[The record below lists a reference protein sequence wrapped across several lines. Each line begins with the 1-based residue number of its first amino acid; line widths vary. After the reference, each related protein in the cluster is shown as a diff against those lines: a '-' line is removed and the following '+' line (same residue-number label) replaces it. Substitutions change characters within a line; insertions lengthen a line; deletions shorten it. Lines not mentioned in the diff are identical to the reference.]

1 MPGNAGQF
9 DPARDDV
16 FSRIAG
22 RYDLLCDIFSLG
34 IHRLWKRRMAAKIAA
49 LPWHSMIDTAAG
61 TGDIA
66 LRVARMTTL
75 HAGRQ
80 CLVTDIC
87 PAMLSIAE
95 RKSQGGALKFM
106 VMDAHDLASLP
117 DASVDLY
124 ASSLGMKICDRHRAV
139 KEAFRVLRPGC
150 TFICLEASR
159 ISPEIM
165 HQIYLRYMRVCM
177 PIVGWLATGGDASAY
192 GYLLQGV
199 TDFPGAAG
207 FAREIEQTGF
217 RDVGFEL
224 LTLGIVAIHTGTK
237 PLAEAGIT

>member
-1 MPGNAGQF
+1 MPDNAGQF

-16 FSRIAG
+16 FTRIAG

-34 IHRLWKRRMAAKIAA
+34 IHRLWKRRMAAEIAA
-49 LPWHSMIDTAAG
+49 LPWRTMIDTAAG

-66 LRVARMTTL
+66 LRVARLTKL
-75 HAGRQ
+75 HADRQ

-95 RKSQGGALKFM
+95 KKGNGRNLEFR
-106 VMDAHDLASLP
+106 VMDAHDLSSLP
-117 DASVDLY
+117 DGSVDLY

-139 KEAFRVLRPGC
+139 KEAFRVLRPGG

-159 ISPEIM
+159 ISPEIL
-165 HQIYLRYMRVCM
+165 HQLYLRYMRLCM
-177 PIVGWLATGGDASAY
+177 PAVGWLATGGDASAY

-199 TDFPGAAG
+199 ADFPASAA
-207 FAREIEQTGF
+207 FAREIEQAGF
-217 RDVGFEL
+217 SAVTFEL
-224 LTLGIVAIHTGTK
+224 LSLGIVAIHKATK
-237 PLAEAGIT
+237 PPAAGGA